1 MDIYNQEYKNLVEK
15 LSGKPVI
22 FIPVQKVE
30 KIQKQKEKGNVPT
43 TQCLKVASLRKVY
56 KDENIDLEK
65 WMAMPNNL
73 YTGRRGRIFIG
84 SGDEKRIFHY
94 GDSKWGNPYKLTE
107 YSLEESLKLYEMY
120 VREKLLKDIPQ
131 LEGKTLGC
139 FCDQSQPC
147 HTNILV
153 KLFKEFHKI

>member
-1 MDIYNQEYKNLVEK
+1 MDIKSFEYKNLVEK
-15 LSGKPVI
+15 LIGKPVV

-30 KIQKQKEKGNVPT
+30 KIQKEMEKDVPK
-43 TQCLKVASLRKVY
+43 TQCLKVASLRKKY
-56 KDENIDLEK
+56 GDENIDLEK

-94 GDSKWGNPYKLTE
+94 SDSKWGNPYIVPE
-107 YSLEESLKLYEMY
+107 YSLEESLKLYEIH
-120 VREKLLKDIPQ
+120 VREKLLKDIQ
-131 LEGKTLGC
+131 ELEGKTLGC

-147 HTNILV
+147 HTKILV
-153 KLFKEFHKI
+153 KLFKEFYNI